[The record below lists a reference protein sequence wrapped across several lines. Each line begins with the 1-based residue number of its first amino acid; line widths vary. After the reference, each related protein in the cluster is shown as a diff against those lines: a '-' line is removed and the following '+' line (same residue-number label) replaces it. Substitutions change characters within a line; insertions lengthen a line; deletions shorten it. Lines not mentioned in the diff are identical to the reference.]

1 MNLLSKRPLGA
12 WTVWLGDYK
21 TFKSRGVDETSFTE
35 ELFSDLN
42 DVLNQYLLQGYRNC
56 LVNDSAHRYVF
67 VNTMGAKFE
76 SSSYSK
82 YLSSLLFRLTGSK
95 STSNILRSSFVV
107 NLLESPEGHDSS
119 IRASVASLM
128 HHSVEQQSQTYD
140 RRNPTSRK
148 YSAQSFI
155 SKRGREPEEPINQ
168 LNHRSLKVAASR
180 FSRGDFVVVPFLDSV
195 KGTPRFWF
203 AKVMGDDGAEVTLME
218 LIPADSGAGYRAI
231 LQSIWKEP
239 TSAVFHV
246 DAIFD
251 QESSLYILISSKEE
265 IMALI

>member
-42 DVLNQYLLQGYRNC
+42 DVLNQYLLQGYRDC
-56 LVNDSAHRYVF
+56 LVNDSDHKYVF
-67 VNTMGAKFE
+67 VTTKGEKFE

-128 HHSVEQQSQTYD
+128 HHSVGNSPKLMIVAIPQVASVM
-140 RRNPTSRK
+140 
-148 YSAQSFI
+148 
-155 SKRGREPEEPINQ
+155 
-168 LNHRSLKVAASR
+168 RSLLSANEAVSLKNRSLTTEVSKLLLLDLAA
-180 FSRGDFVVVPFLDSV
+180 
-195 KGTPRFWF
+195 
-203 AKVMGDDGAEVTLME
+203 E
-218 LIPADSGAGYRAI
+218 I
-231 LQSIWKEP
+231 LW
-239 TSAVFHV
+239 
-246 DAIFD
+246 
-251 QESSLYILISSKEE
+251 
-265 IMALI
+265 